1 LSSSFSKRREGVTRI
16 SPGDLVIVTFY
27 GLRGTADDY
36 WIVVERDPM
45 GCDEWKVIQ
54 LTSGHTRLVRSGW
67 LQRVEK

>member
-1 LSSSFSKRREGVTRI
+1 MK
-16 SPGDLVIVTFY
+16 PGDLVILTFY

-45 GCDEWKVIQ
+45 GDEWKVTH
-54 LTSGHTRLVRSGW
+54 LTSGHTRFVGHKW

>member
-1 LSSSFSKRREGVTRI
+1 MK
-16 SPGDLVIVTFY
+16 PGDLVIVTFY

-45 GCDEWKVIQ
+45 GCDEWKVTQ
-54 LTSGHTRLVRSGW
+54 LTSGHTRLVGRGW

>member
-1 LSSSFSKRREGVTRI
+1 VARF

-45 GCDEWKVIQ
+45 GCDEWKVTQ

>member
-1 LSSSFSKRREGVTRI
+1 MARF

-27 GLRGTADDY
+27 ASRGTADDY

-45 GCDEWKVIQ
+45 WSDEWKVTQ
-54 LTSGHTRLVRSGW
+54 LTSGHTRSVGSGW